1 MKITPDKLTDIRGTV
16 NVLALIEALG
26 LRVAKEKKP
35 SGEIWLHSPFSP
47 DKTASMHIQL
57 DGRWKDF
64 SSGKGGGAIE
74 LYQQVRGCDCYTA
87 GREMLELGLCNA
99 SIETP
104 NPPVTH
110 KSRIEAKEPLP
121 EQPSLLP
128 YLQPHEEYARRGVSE
143 RTRLDLGFGY
153 LPSSHK
159 AKLAGRH
166 IFQIKDQA
174 GRVVSH
180 IGRAVDQRQAE
191 SKGKWRLYGGFSKS
205 CFLYGHH
212 LLADVEVKAEVGKH
226 GLIVVEGCFDAA
238 KLHEAGIP
246 SVATFGANVSEA
258 QARKLVD
265 LHQTLNLPRVTIWFD
280 RDAAGF
286 EGSERALDTLNQTG
300 VSAYPFDWQAAAQA
314 NLVTP
319 EANDACD
326 LSVND
331 LRRLRNRGLI

>member
-1 MKITPDKLTDIRGTV
+1 MKITSQTLSAIRGTV
-16 NVLALIEALG
+16 NVRALVEALG
-26 LRVAKEKKP
+26 LRVAREKP

-64 SSGKGGGAIE
+64 SCGKGGGAIE

-87 GREMLELGLCNA
+87 GLEMLELGLCNA

-110 KSRIEAKEPLP
+110 KSSIEAKEPLP

-128 YLQPHEEYARRGVSE
+128 YLQPHEEYARRGISK
-143 RTRLDLGFGY
+143 RTMLDLGFGY

-166 IFQIKDQA
+166 VFQIKDQA

-180 IGRAVDQRQAE
+180 IGRAVDQRQIDLG
-191 SKGKWRLYGGFSKS
+191 GKWRVYGGFSKS

-212 LLADVEVKAEVGKH
+212 LLAEGKIKADAVKN

-246 SVATFGANVSEA
+246 AVATFGANVSEA
-258 QARKLVD
+258 QARKLAD
-265 LHQTLNLPRVTIWFD
+265 LHRTLSLPRVVIWFD
-280 RDAAGF
+280 RDPAGF
-286 EGSERALDTLNQTG
+286 EATERALVALKQTG
-300 VSAYPFDWQAAAQA
+300 VPTHPFDWQAAVQA
-314 NLVTP
+314 NLVAP

-331 LRRLRNRGLI
+331 LSRLRKRGLI

>member
-1 MKITPDKLTDIRGTV
+1 MKITPETLSDIRGTV
-16 NVLALIEALG
+16 NVRALVEALG
-26 LRVAKEKKP
+26 LRVAREKP

-47 DKTASMHIQL
+47 DKTASMHIQS

-74 LYQQVRGCDCYTA
+74 LYQQIRGCDCYTA

-104 NPPVTH
+104 RLPRTH
-110 KSRIEAKEPLP
+110 EPRMEAKEPLP
-121 EQPSLLP
+121 ERPSLVP
-128 YLQPHEEYARRGVSE
+128 YLQPHEEYERRSISE
-143 RTRLDLGFGY
+143 RTRLELGFGY
-153 LPSSHK
+153 LPSSNK

-166 IFQIKDQA
+166 VFQIKDEA

-191 SKGKWRLYGGFSKS
+191 SKGKWRVYGGFSKS

-212 LLADVEVKAEVGKH
+212 LLAEGKTKVDAVKN
-226 GLIVVEGCFDAA
+226 GLIVVEGCFDAV

-246 SVATFGANVSEA
+246 SVATFGANLSEA

-265 LHQTLNLPRVTIWFD
+265 LHQTLHLPRVVIWFD
-280 RDAAGF
+280 RDPAGF
-286 EGSERALDTLNQTG
+286 EATERALAALKKAG
-300 VSAYPFDWQAAAQA
+300 VPAYPFDWQAAAQEG
-314 NLVTP
+314 LVPP
-319 EANDACD
+319 EVNDACD
-326 LSVND
+326 ISVDN
-331 LRRLRNRGLI
+331 LRRLHDRGLI

>member
-16 NVLALIEALG
+16 NVRALVEALG
-26 LRVAKEKKP
+26 LRVAREKS

-47 DKTASMHIQL
+47 DKTASMHIQP
-57 DGRWKDF
+57 DGRWYCH
-64 SSGKGGGAIE
+64 STQQGGGPIG

-87 GREMLELGLCNA
+87 GREMLELVLCNT
-99 SIETP
+99 STETP
-104 NPPVTH
+104 RPPRKH
-110 KSRIEAKEPLP
+110 EPRIEVKESLP

-128 YLQPHEEYARRGVSE
+128 YLQPHEEYARRGISE
-143 RTRLDLGFGY
+143 RTRRDLGFGY
-153 LPSSHK
+153 LPSSHR
-159 AKLAGRH
+159 AKLSGRH
-166 IFQIKDQA
+166 VFQIKDQA

-191 SKGKWRLYGGFSKS
+191 SEGKWRVYGGFSKS
-205 CFLYGHH
+205 GFLYGHH
-212 LLADVEVKAEVGKH
+212 LLADGKVKADVSKH
-226 GLIVVEGCFDAA
+226 GLILVEGCFDAA

-258 QARKLVD
+258 QARKLAG
-265 LHQTLNLPRVTIWFD
+265 LHRTLSLPRVVIWFD

-286 EGSERALDTLNQTG
+286 EGTERAVAALKQAG
-300 VSAYPFDWQAAAQA
+300 VPACPFDWQAAAQA
-314 NLVTP
+314 NLVPP

-331 LRRLRNRGLI
+331 LRRLSDQSLL